1 MDGPK
6 LLGQAPQAQRTPW
19 HALEAARKAFGLKL
33 PCKLCQ
39 LKTPECPR
47 GGVGFGMAGPEGKLL
62 DGAAL
67 SLLGEA
73 RPGQLA
79 GGGEARGQR
88 NKKY

>member
-1 MDGPK
+1 M
-6 LLGQAPQAQRTPW
+6 
-19 HALEAARKAFGLKL
+19 ALDCSAKL
-33 PCKLCQ
+33 PR
-39 LKTPECPR
+39 PNGR
-47 GGVGFGMAGPEGKLL
+47 AGVGGMPLGRRLGLNYHVNYASSRRPSAPGAGWGFGMAGPEGKLL

-79 GGGEARGQR
+79 GGGEAHGQR